1 MTFISPG
8 RIDLMETRQETKE
21 PVWRLLV
28 VESQTRKGGALSAQI
43 SGEHGRK
50 ETVKMY
56 LKDGKAELG
65 EW

>member
-1 MTFISPG
+1 
-8 RIDLMETRQETKE
+8 METRQETKE